1 MRQQLS
7 LLLLDIL
14 RGYSKITYKYKNYYF
29 KHFKIY
35 DSLKLEEFELDCV
48 YQAKKQGIKS
58 EEQLL
63 EQAIKRGNWSK
74 QEEASM
80 KDLKWMIGKS
90 RKAASKIADNNT
102 KKAFE
107 DSIQKQVDELTE
119 LQTKKNQF
127 ILHSAENLAKR
138 KRVNREISL
147 SLFYDE
153 EMSEIISEEDL
164 ISLIPEVNSLIDNLS
179 SSENIIQVSYDPSF
193 FDFYCLDY
201 RQPSNIIDKNIYEI
215 TIWQKNLLSYASVLL
230 NKLQNLDIPDDIK
243 EDALK
248 LYNYNQ
254 KENSS
259 PDDKV
264 TEGVSDLR
272 AKMAQNG
279 GKLTAEDF

>member
-1 MRQQLS
+1 MS
-7 LLLLDIL
+7 EKIPLLLLDIL

-48 YQAKKQGIKS
+48 NQAKKQGIKS
-58 EEQLL
+58 EGQLL

-80 KDLKWMIGKS
+80 KDLEWMIDKS
-90 RKAASKIADNNT
+90 KKAASKITDNNT
-102 KKAFE
+102 REAFE
-107 DSIQKQVDELTE
+107 SSIQKQLDELTG

-127 ILHSAENLAKR
+127 IIHSADNLAKR
-138 KRVNREISL
+138 KRVNKEISL

-164 ISLIPEVNSLIDNLS
+164 ILLIPEVNLLIDNLS
-179 SSENIIQVSYDPSF
+179 SSEKIIQVSYDPSF
-193 FDFYCLDY
+193 FDIYCLNY
-201 RQPSNIIDKNIYEI
+201 RQPTKIIDKNIYNI

-243 EDALK
+243 DDALK
-248 LYNYNQ
+248 LYNYSQ
-254 KENSS
+254 KEHSS
-259 PDDKV
+259 KEDKV

>member
-14 RGYSKITYKYKNYYF
+14 RGYSKITHKYKNYYF

-35 DSLKLEEFELDCV
+35 DGLKLEEFELDCV
-48 YQAKKQGIKS
+48 HQAKKQGIKS

-80 KDLKWMIGKS
+80 KDLKWMIDKS
-90 RKAASKIADNNT
+90 RKAASKIIDDNT

-107 DSIQKQVDELTE
+107 GSIQKQVDELTE

-138 KRVNREISL
+138 KRINKEISL

-164 ISLIPEVNSLIDNLS
+164 ILLIPEVNLLIDNLS
-179 SSENIIQVSYDPSF
+179 NSEKIIQVSYDPSF
-193 FDFYCLDY
+193 FDFYCLNY
-201 RQPSNIIDKNIYEI
+201 RQPSKIIDKNIYDI
-215 TIWQKNLLSYASVLL
+215 TLWQKNLLSYASVLL

-243 EDALK
+243 DDALK
-248 LYNYNQ
+248 LYNFSQ

-259 PDDKV
+259 REDKV

-272 AKMAQNG
+272 AKMSQNG

>member
-1 MRQQLS
+1 MRQQIS

-14 RGYSKITYKYKNYYF
+14 RGYSKITHKYKNYYF

-35 DSLKLEEFELDCV
+35 DGLKLEEFELDCV

-80 KDLKWMIGKS
+80 KDLKWMIEKS
-90 RKAASKIADNNT
+90 KKAASKIADNNT

-138 KRVNREISL
+138 KRVNKEISL

-153 EMSEIISEEDL
+153 GMSEMISEEDL
-164 ISLIPEVNSLIDNLS
+164 ILLIPEVNLLIDNLS
-179 SSENIIQVSYDPSF
+179 SSEKIIEVSYNPSF
-193 FDFYCLDY
+193 FDLYCLNY
-201 RQPSNIIDKNIYEI
+201 RQPSKVIDKNIYDI
-215 TIWQKNLLSYASVLL
+215 TLWQKNLLSYASVLL

-243 EDALK
+243 DDALK
-248 LYNYNQ
+248 LYNYTQ

-259 PDDKV
+259 TGDKV

>member
-1 MRQQLS
+1 MSEQIS

-48 YQAKKQGIKS
+48 YQAQKQGIKS
-58 EEQLL
+58 EKELL

-74 QEEASM
+74 EDEASI
-80 KDLKWMIGKS
+80 KDLKWMIDKS

-107 DSIQKQVDELTE
+107 DSIKKQVDELAE
-119 LQTKKNQF
+119 IETKKNQF
-127 ILHSAENLAKR
+127 IIHSAENLAKR
-138 KRVNREISL
+138 KRVNKEISL

-153 EMSEIISEEDL
+153 QMTKIISDDDL
-164 ISLIPEVNSLIDNLS
+164 MLLIPQVNSLIDNLS
-179 SSENIIQVSYDPSF
+179 NSEKMIKVSYEPSF
-193 FDFYCLDY
+193 FDVYCLNY
-201 RQPSNIIDKNIYEI
+201 RNPNEIIDTNLYKI

-230 NKLQNLDIPDDIK
+230 NKLQNFDIPNDIK
-243 EDALK
+243 DDPLK
-248 LYNYNQ
+248 LYNFQQ

-259 PDDKV
+259 KEDRV

-272 AKMAQNG
+272 SKMAQNG